1 MPTTI
6 ENKKRQA
13 IPIQYTEP
21 ISGQLKLYI
30 LKDREVKVFE
40 NDEISQDILD
50 KEAAGFIFKTA
61 VVEEEPLPGV

>member
-1 MPTTI
+1 MPTVI

-30 LKDREVKVFE
+30 LKDREVKTFE
-40 NDEISQDILD
+40 NDEMSQDILD
-50 KEAAGFIFKTA
+50 KQAAEFISLT
-61 VVEEEPLPGV
+61 VEEDPEPPGA